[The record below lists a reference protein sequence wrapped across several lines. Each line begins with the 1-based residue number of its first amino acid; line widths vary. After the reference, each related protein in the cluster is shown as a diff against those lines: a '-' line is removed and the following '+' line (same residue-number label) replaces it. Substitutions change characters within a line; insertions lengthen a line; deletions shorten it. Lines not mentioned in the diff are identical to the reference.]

1 MSILRTAQAIVSL
14 TARRVSGDP
23 VTYRRGELSFAVP
36 FATQGKTR
44 WQLRD
49 TQGMLVV
56 TESVDW
62 LIEFDAL
69 DVEPAKFDRIE
80 LDLPANRNQ
89 GIDIPRSPV
98 IYQVMPFGPEGR
110 CWRWHGADRNT
121 ARIFTTLLS
130 DPGVTA

>member
-23 VTYRRGELSFAVP
+23 ATYRRGDLSFAVP

-49 TQGMLVV
+49 TQGMLVI

-80 LDLPANRNQ
+80 LTL
-89 GIDIPRSPV
+89 GESTL

-121 ARIFTTLLS
+121 ARIFTKLLS

>member
-36 FATQGKTR
+36 LATQGKTR

-49 TQGMLVV
+49 QQGMIVV

-69 DVEPAKFDRIE
+69 DFEPAKFDRIE
-80 LDLPANRNQ
+80 LTL
-89 GIDIPRSPV
+89 GESTV

-110 CWRWHGADRNT
+110 CWRWHGADRTT
-121 ARIFTTLLS
+121 ARIFTKLLS